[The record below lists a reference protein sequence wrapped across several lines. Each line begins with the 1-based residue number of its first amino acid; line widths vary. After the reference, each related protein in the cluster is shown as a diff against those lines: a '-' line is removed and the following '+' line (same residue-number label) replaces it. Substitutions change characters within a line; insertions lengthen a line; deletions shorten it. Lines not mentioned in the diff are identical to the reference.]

1 MRTEQAEPELD
12 AKVID
17 THLGYVQNV
26 ITRMGQNSFQ
36 CKTWCITLVSAL
48 LVIYLEQPNGKPH
61 PECTYI
67 AAAVVVLFGLLDTY
81 YLYLERG
88 YRYLYNV
95 AANLVAGISVPEY
108 DMRIPK
114 EKRTVCNYFCALFSI
129 TTGLFYGCILVLLYV
144 LIAFIEI

>member
-1 MRTEQAEPELD
+1 MAIDIDEQEDMLASKE
-12 AKVID
+12 A
-17 THLGYVQNV
+17 HLGYIQNV

-67 AAAVVVLFGLLDTY
+67 AGAVIILFGLLDTY

-88 YRYLYNV
+88 YRHLYNV
-95 AANLVAGISVPEY
+95 AAGLTPNESVQPYDMKIPKSHTGLCQYLKALISV
-108 DMRIPK
+108 
-114 EKRTVCNYFCALFSI
+114 
-129 TTGLFYGCILVLLYV
+129 TTGLFYLVALLLLLALV
-144 LIAFIEI
+144 FFIKL

>member
-1 MRTEQAEPELD
+1 MKTDVDEPKTET
-12 AKVID
+12 KVNEA
-17 THLGYVQNV
+17 HLGYIQNV

-36 CKTWCITLVSAL
+36 CKAWCITLVSAL

-61 PECTYI
+61 PECAYI
-67 AAAVVVLFGLLDTY
+67 AGVVVVLFGLLDSY

-95 AANLVAGISVPEY
+95 AAHLVAGVSVSDY

-114 EKRTVCNYFCALFSI
+114 EKRAICNYFEALFSI
-129 TTGLFYGCILVLLYV
+129 SAGLFYVCVLVLLYV
-144 LIAFIEI
+144 LVTFVNI